1 VVLVEDV
8 RILQLVKPRLPQ
20 QPVILDVGASDGR
33 WTRQFLQLFPAATA
47 FLFEPG
53 TAYADRMQATLN
65 SHKRLKLFP
74 IALGD
79 RNGPAVF
86 HVLPNPYGSTTV
98 DWDGTGGKL
107 TIVPMRTIDSL
118 IDEGAITQPDL
129 IKMDIQAGELAALRG
144 AIATLPNVRALCLET
159 WIMKGYG
166 AATPLVADLMEF
178 LRPFQFNL
186 FDVGMQYR
194 YDDGTL
200 YAIDTWFVNEALVK
214 SKVRKSWLNFRLR

>member
-1 VVLVEDV
+1 MAEDV
-8 RILQLVKPRLPQ
+8 RILQSVKPRLPQ
-20 QPVILDVGASDGR
+20 RPVIFDVGASDGR
-33 WTRQFLQLFPAATA
+33 WTRQFLQLFPRATA

-53 TAYADRMQATLN
+53 TAYADGMQATLN
-65 SHKRLKLFP
+65 SHKGLKLFP

-98 DWDGTGGKL
+98 DWDGAGEKL

-129 IKMDIQAGELAALRG
+129 IKMDIQAGELAALKR

-159 WIMKGYG
+159 MIVKGYG
-166 AATPLVADLMEF
+166 AATPLIADLMEF
-178 LRPFQFNL
+178 LRPFQFQL

-200 YAIDTWFVNEALVK
+200 YGIDTWFVNEALVK
-214 SKVRKSWLNFRLR
+214 SKVRKSWLNFRLK

>member
-1 VVLVEDV
+1 MVEDV

-20 QPVILDVGASDGR
+20 HPVILDVGASNGC
-33 WTRQFLQLFPAATA
+33 WTRQFLQLFPRATA

-53 TAYADRMQATLN
+53 TAYADQMQATLN

-86 HVLPNPYGSTTV
+86 HVLPNHHASTTV
-98 DWDGTGGKL
+98 DWEGKGVEEKM

-129 IKMDIQAGELAALRG
+129 IKMDIQAGELAALKG

-159 WIMKGYG
+159 WLVKGYG
-166 AATPLVADLMEF
+166 TATPLIADLMEF
-178 LRPFQFNL
+178 LRPFQFHL
-186 FDVGMQYR
+186 FDVGMQHR

-200 YAIDTWFVNEALVK
+200 YGIDTWFVNEALVK
-214 SKVRKSWLNFRLR
+214 SKVRKSWLNFRLK